1 MKRILLSLSFLLALS
16 LGVNA
21 QCTPGANYADSTYGV
36 WPDTIQNFPIA
47 TQSVLYT
54 TDLNFKVPSDAGD
67 VDPNYAG
74 YTIDHFVV
82 NSVTGL
88 PPGMNYSCNIS
99 NCTYAGGA
107 NGCAQ
112 ITGTCTTPGV
122 YNITIDLTATVIIFT
137 QPVDVDQTFTGYKIA
152 VGTAGTITLLQK
164 DITFAP
170 NPASNE
176 LSMSGLYSA
185 GIESVSIFNT
195 NGQLVK
201 SMETNSYDKVDVNV
215 SNLTEGVYIVHLE
228 GVNGT
233 LVKKFIKN

>member
-16 LGVNA
+16 LGVSA

-36 WPDTIQNFPIA
+36 WPDTIQNFPMA

-67 VDPNYAG
+67 VDPAYAG

-88 PPGMNYSCNIS
+88 PPGMTYSCNIS

-112 ITGTCTTPGV
+112 ITGTCNTTGV
-122 YNITIDLTATVIIFT
+122 YDITIDLTATVIFFG
-137 QPVDVDQTFTGYKIA
+137 QPVEVDQIFTGYKIE
-152 VGTAGTITLLQK
+152 VGTAGIVTLLQK

-185 GIESVSIFNT
+185 GIESLTIYNA
-195 NGQLVK
+195 NGQMVRSL
-201 SMETNSYDKVDVNV
+201 ETNSYDKVDVNV
-215 SNLTEGVYIVHLE
+215 SDLTEGIYMVHLQ